1 MNKKFIFGIAGPLLG
16 ISTHFWLVQRGLD
29 PAQGKAA
36 ALLVWMAT
44 WWVSEAVN
52 IYITALLPIVFLPVC
67 GVLKMEEVA
76 PNYMHEIIF
85 LFIGGFLFAYALE
98 KWGLHRRIALRIIL
112 SVGKTPASVLF
123 GVMFAA
129 YFLSMWI
136 NNTATTAMLLPAVMA
151 IGVQLERDER
161 LDGITVPL
169 LIGLG
174 FAASIGG
181 MATLIGTAPNMIF
194 LKEYTSAFPDGTS
207 IGFATWMMFGI
218 PISMVIFL
226 GCYYALRFQFRKVMI
241 KENID
246 LTRCHAEY
254 RALGK
259 TSYEE
264 RWMLFF
270 FIMAVLMWFFL
281 SELKFGSLTIPSWTS
296 LFGLPPKMIVEST
309 VAMIIAFLLFFIPSR
324 DGKDTL
330 LSFAEVRRLPIGIIF
345 LFGGGFA
352 ISKAVVSTGLDQS
365 MAGALS
371 GVAHL
376 HPVLIVLILAVF
388 MTLLSEFASN
398 TASLQLVFPVL
409 VSFVGALPVDPL
421 LVLIPVTLAA
431 SCGFMLPIATPPNT
445 IVFGSERITAGQM
458 IKAGFMVDLVGIIV
472 ITISAFTLI
481 ALVLGV

>member
-1 MNKKFIFGIAGPLLG
+1 
-16 ISTHFWLVQRGLD
+16 T
-29 PAQGKAA
+29 AA
-36 ALLVWMAT
+36 
-44 WWVSEAVN
+44 
-52 IYITALLPIVFLPVC
+52 
-67 GVLKMEEVA
+67 
-76 PNYMHEIIF
+76 
-85 LFIGGFLFAYALE
+85 
-98 KWGLHRRIALRIIL
+98 
-112 SVGKTPASVLF
+112 
-123 GVMFAA
+123 
-129 YFLSMWI
+129 
-136 NNTATTAMLLPAVMA
+136 TAMLLPAVMA

-161 LDGITVPL
+161 LEGITAPL

-194 LKEYTSAFPDGTS
+194 LKEYTSAFPNGTS

-218 PISMVIFL
+218 PISIVIFL

-241 KENID
+241 KESID
-246 LTRCHAEY
+246 LTRCHSEY
-254 RALGK
+254 HALGK

-270 FIMAVLMWFFL
+270 FIMAILMWFFL
-281 SELKFGSLTIPSWTS
+281 SELKFGSLTIPPWTS